1 MDINIKVNNA
11 FKEYLNNWE
20 SKDYIIFGGYG
31 SSKSYHTAL
40 KLILKALQEKRRI
53 LVVRAVANTLKES
66 CYSLLKEIIF
76 TNNLEH
82 FFSFTRSPLKV
93 NCKNGSEF
101 IFMGLDDPAK
111 LKSINSID
119 TIWIEESAEISYDAF
134 KELKGRMRSL
144 NKTYMFLTF
153 NPISKNNWVY
163 KHYFKEKKII
173 EEEIYQNKTLIKDDI
188 YYLHSTVS
196 DNKFVNDDYV
206 QTLKELE
213 NYDYELYRIA
223 YLGHFGFV
231 GERVFN
237 NWEELSHNEVMTQV
251 NKLSQ
256 YGAGNL
262 YDGLDL
268 GFSISYNALIRCA
281 IDRESN
287 FLYIYNETYN
297 KGLINSEL
305 IQLIKEKFKG
315 KYNRLIVDSS
325 RPELIEELVR
335 NGIRAYA
342 SKKGAGSIIEGL
354 QKIKSFKKVFIS
366 SECNQ
371 VLEDFAEFS
380 HKKDKNGE
388 FIEDDFNIDS
398 HTIDAI
404 RYALEEYIPQRL
416 KGGHK

>member
-1 MDINIKVNNA
+1 MNVDIKVNNA
-11 FKEYLNNWE
+11 FKEYINDWN
-20 SKDYIIFGGYG
+20 SKDYVVFGGYG

-40 KLILKALQEKRRI
+40 KLVLKSLQEKRRI

-66 CYSLLKEIIF
+66 CYSLIKEIIF
-76 TNNLEH
+76 TNNLEQY
-82 FFSFTRSPLKV
+82 FNFAKSPLKI

-111 LKSINSID
+111 LKSINAIN

-144 NKTYMFLTF
+144 NKIYMFLTF
-153 NPISKNNWVY
+153 NPVSKNNWVY
-163 KHYFKEKKII
+163 KHYFKEKNIS
-173 EEEIYQNKTLIKDDI
+173 EEDLYRDKTLIKDGV
-188 YYLHSTVS
+188 YYLHSTVN

-206 QTLKELE
+206 KTLKELE
-213 NYDYELYRIA
+213 QYDNELYRIA
-223 YLGHFGFV
+223 YLGHFGYV

-237 NWEELSHNEVMTQV
+237 NWQELNHNEVMLQV

-281 IDRESN
+281 IDRDSN
-287 FLYIYNETYN
+287 SLYIYDETYN

-305 IQLIKEKFKG
+305 IQSIRNKFNG

-342 SKKGAGSIIEGL
+342 SRKGAGSVLDGL
-354 QKIKSFKKVFIS
+354 QKIKSFKNVYIS
-366 SECNQ
+366 DKCKQ

-388 FIEDDFNIDS
+388 FIEDEFNIDS

-404 RYALEEYIPQRL
+404 RYALEEYTPQRL
-416 KGGHK
+416 KGGY